1 MFATSSM
8 LFCAGVTLLHLFGS
22 ALGTPV
28 DASSVHVTVETIPD
42 LEAFRKANPDLHT
55 APLTPRTEQVTEA
68 GSTRQVITY
77 SVGAHAA
84 GERLV
89 GISSDQL
96 SWPTPQDVQLEVRY
110 PTAGVGAVVTYVEV
124 QVNQSSSTG
133 RGYIVSGG
141 VGQRNIRLVIE
152 AYNTLF
158 FHYQAAIYGW

>member
-1 MFATSSM
+1 MWPTSSW
-8 LFCAGVTLLHLFGS
+8 LICAGVMVLQLLGC

-42 LEAFRKANPDLHT
+42 LEAFRKANPDLHI
-55 APLTPRTEQVTEA
+55 APLTPRSEQLTEG

-77 SVGAHAA
+77 TVGSHAA

-89 GISSDQL
+89 GMASNQQ
-96 SWPTPQDVQLEVRY
+96 SWSTLQDVKLELQY

-124 QVNQSSSTG
+124 VVNQSSSTG

-141 VGQRNIRLVIE
+141 VGQRNIRLIIE

-158 FHYQAAIYGW
+158 FNYNAAIYGW